1 MPIERIPLGFFSPSG
16 ISSYYAYDLPDK
28 PEWGEKPA
36 EPWFVKDDGS
46 HRPDGITVG
55 NREIYAALGIPELTA
70 EQVYEYYS
78 GSGEYNYHIN
88 PSTDFHVSRT
98 PKKSTLFVKYS
109 LIILK
114 PLTIFVNI
122 LKMEKLPGNY
132 YRNLNGRNYIV
143 Y

>member
-1 MPIERIPLGFFSPSG
+1 MLHS
-16 ISSYYAYDLPDK
+16 
-28 PEWGEKPA
+28 
-36 EPWFVKDDGS
+36 
-46 HRPDGITVG
+46 
-55 NREIYAALGIPELTA
+55 GIPELTA

-88 PSTDFHVSRT
+88 PSRISMLVRT
-98 PKKSTLFVKYS
+98 QKSTLFVKYS